1 VVEKDR
7 IGGRCLNYAC
17 IPAKAV
23 LRVAE
28 VWSEI
33 GNGKDFGISV
43 KDAAVDM
50 KGVGAHRDKVVKTL
64 TDGVGFLLK
73 KHKVDVIEGHGSV
86 TDDGNVRIG
95 GQFDGTEIEANT
107 VVLATGSVP
116 KALLGLKFGGRVL
129 GTETMWALNE
139 RPETLAVIGAGASGT
154 EVASAFGRLGTK
166 VTLLEML
173 PQILPLEDEE
183 IARVCAREIAKQNVE
198 IVTGANIEGAEAKKD
213 GVELTFGGDTKK
225 YDYLCIAA
233 GRGPDVEGLGLEE
246 AGVKVSDKTGQVEV
260 DGRMRTSVNG
270 VYAIGDLVPV
280 GPALAHKASD
290 EGIIAVEDAAGMD
303 THALDYD
310 YIPKATF
317 CYPQVASF
325 GLTEKQAKE
334 AGHDVVVGKIPMGAV
349 GAPTVYGDRGGQI
362 KIVGDK
368 QYGELLGA
376 HIVGVKAADL
386 IQELV
391 NARDLEGGFPEV
403 ARSVHAHPTFSEA
416 VMEAAR
422 ATDGWLI
429 HG

>member
-1 VVEKDR
+1 
-7 IGGRCLNYAC
+7 
-17 IPAKAV
+17 
-23 LRVAE
+23 
-28 VWSEI
+28 
-33 GNGKDFGISV
+33 
-43 KDAAVDM
+43 M
-50 KGVGAHRDKVVKTL
+50 
-64 TDGVGFLLK
+64 
-73 KHKVDVIEGHGSV
+73 
-86 TDDGNVRIG
+86 
-95 GQFDGTEIEANT
+95 
-107 VVLATGSVP
+107 
-116 KALLGLKFGGRVL
+116 
-129 GTETMWALNE
+129 
-139 RPETLAVIGAGASGT
+139 PES
-154 EVASAFGRLGTK
+154 
-166 VTLLEML
+166 
-173 PQILPLEDEE
+173 
-183 IARVCAREIAKQNVE
+183 
-198 IVTGANIEGAEAKKD
+198 
-213 GVELTFGGDTKK
+213 K
-225 YDYLCIAA
+225 YDYVCIAA

-246 AGVKVSDKTGQVEV
+246 AGIKVSDKTGQVEV
-260 DGRMRTSVNG
+260 DGRMRTSLNG

-325 GLTEKQAKE
+325 GLTEKQARE
-334 AGHDVVVGKIPMGAV
+334 AGHDVVIGKIPMGAV

-362 KIVGDK
+362 KIVGDR

-422 ATDGWLI
+422 AADGWLI